1 MQFVSDFN
9 LPLSAGNRLLAL
21 LKLSQSFPNVL
32 IPMDH
37 RRMVERI
44 CREYGRSTT
53 MVEHSLSLKNIH
65 PCLADIPDLTF
76 Q

>member
-1 MQFVSDFN
+1 MEFISDYN
-9 LPLSAGNRLLAL
+9 LPITAGNRLLAL
-21 LKLSQSFPNVL
+21 LKLSQSLPNAL
-32 IPMDH
+32 IPLDH

-53 MVEHSLSLKNIH
+53 LVPHSISLKDIH
-65 PCLADIPDLTF
+65 PCLRDIPDLQF